1 MEIRRLGAKD
11 AEIYRVI
18 RLESLRLRPEAFG
31 SSYEEEKEAPVEKYR
46 DSLPTVYT
54 FGAFENGS
62 LIGVVT
68 LFPEGKRKMK
78 HRASI
83 FAMYVT
89 ESVRGQGVGKRL
101 VEAAIAQ
108 ARELGGIEQI
118 HLQVVTSNESAIRLY
133 SSLGFEVYG
142 LEKRALRIGDTY
154 YDEELRVLFL

>member
-1 MEIRRLGAKD
+1 MEIRRLLAED
-11 AEIYRVI
+11 AEIYQTI
-18 RLESLRLRPEAFG
+18 RLESLKLHPEAFG
-31 SSYEEEKEAPVEKYR
+31 SSYEEEMEASVDKYR
-46 DSLPTVYT
+46 ESLPKVYT

-68 LFPEGKRKMK
+68 LFPDGKRKMK

-83 FAMYVT
+83 FAMYVAAQA
-89 ESVRGQGVGKRL
+89 RGKGVGKRL
-101 VEAAIAQ
+101 VEIAIEQ
-108 ARELGGIEQI
+108 ARELGRIEQI
-118 HLQVVTSNESAIRLY
+118 HLQVVTSNESAKRLY

>member
-18 RLESLRLRPEAFG
+18 RLESLRLHPEAFG

>member
-18 RLESLRLRPEAFG
+18 RLESLRLHPEAFG

-54 FGAFENGS
+54 FGAFDNGS
-62 LIGVVT
+62 LVGVVT

-83 FAMYVT
+83 FAMYVS

-142 LEKRALRIGDTY
+142 LEKRALRIEDTY

>member
-1 MEIRRLGAKD
+1 MEIRRLLAED
-11 AEIYRVI
+11 AEIYRTI
-18 RLESLRLRPEAFG
+18 RLESLKLHPEAFG
-31 SSYEEEKEAPVEKYR
+31 SSYEEEKEAPVGKYR
-46 DSLPTVYT
+46 ESLPSVYT

-68 LFPEGKRKMK
+68 LFPDGKRKMK

-83 FAMYVT
+83 FAMYVAA
-89 ESVRGQGVGKRL
+89 EARGKGVGKRL
-101 VEAAIAQ
+101 VETAIEQ
-108 ARELGGIEQI
+108 ARELGRIEQV
-118 HLQVVTSNESAIRLY
+118 HLQVVTSNESAKRLY

>member
-1 MEIRRLGAKD
+1 MEIRRLGAED
-11 AEIYRVI
+11 AEMYRTI
-18 RLESLRLRPEAFG
+18 RLESLILHPEAFG

-46 DSLPTVYT
+46 ASLPAVYT

-62 LIGVVT
+62 LVGVVT
-68 LFPEGKRKMK
+68 LFPEGKRKME

-83 FAMYVT
+83 YAMYVSK
-89 ESVRGQGVGKRL
+89 SVRGKGVGKQL

-108 ARELGGIEQI
+108 ARELGRIEQI

>member
-1 MEIRRLGAKD
+1 MEIRRLLAED
-11 AEIYRVI
+11 AEIYQTI
-18 RLESLRLRPEAFG
+18 RLESLKLHPEAFG
-31 SSYEEEKEAPVEKYR
+31 SSYEEEMGASVDKYR
-46 DSLPTVYT
+46 ESLPIVYT

-68 LFPEGKRKMK
+68 LFPDGKRKMK

-83 FAMYVT
+83 FAMYVAAQA
-89 ESVRGQGVGKRL
+89 RGKGVGKRL
-101 VEAAIAQ
+101 VEIAIEQ
-108 ARELGGIEQI
+108 ARELGRIEQI
-118 HLQVVTSNESAIRLY
+118 HLQVVTSNESAKRLY

>member
-18 RLESLRLRPEAFG
+18 RLESLRLHPEAFG

-54 FGAFENGS
+54 FGAFDNGS
-62 LIGVVT
+62 LVGVVT

-83 FAMYVT
+83 FAMYVS

>member
-1 MEIRRLGAKD
+1 MEIRRLGAED
-11 AEIYRVI
+11 AEIYRKI
-18 RLESLRLRPEAFG
+18 RLESLKLHPEAFG
-31 SSYEEEKEAPVEKYR
+31 SSYEQESEAPVEKYKN
-46 DSLPTVYT
+46 SLPSVYT

-62 LIGVVT
+62 LVGVVT
-68 LFPEGKRKMK
+68 LFPEGKVKMK

-83 FAMYVT
+83 FAMYVA
-89 ESVRGQGVGKRL
+89 ESIRGKGVGKKL

-108 ARELGGIEQI
+108 ARELGAIEQI
-118 HLQVVTSNESAIRLY
+118 HLQVVTSNESAKKLY